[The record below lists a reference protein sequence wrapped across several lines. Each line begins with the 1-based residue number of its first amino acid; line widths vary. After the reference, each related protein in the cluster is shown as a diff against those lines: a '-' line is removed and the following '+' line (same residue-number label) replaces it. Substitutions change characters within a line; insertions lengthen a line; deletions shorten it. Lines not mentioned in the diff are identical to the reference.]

1 MHYNERAQK
10 FYNEYQ
16 ELCKKYEVQVVAN
29 LQIVTTNEKE
39 IEEIRKAQEEAMK
52 KMAEGQ
58 PQKTGEF
65 ANANEAV
72 EAFTQESKA
81 KKEAKSRVVEET
93 TEEKVTEEKVTEEN

>member
-10 FYNEYQ
+10 FYTEYQ

-39 IEEIRKAQEEAMK
+39 IEEIKKAQEEAMR
-52 KMAEGQ
+52 
-58 PQKTGEF
+58 KTAEF

-72 EAFTQESKA
+72 E
-81 KKEAKSRVVEET
+81 VL
-93 TEEKVTEEKVTEEN
+93 EEKSEITM